1 MNTASTKLFALL
13 FFNAWKIISYRV
25 LQYFKLKND
34 KKLVDPTV
42 DKRWIKEKAEKLNMI
57 LAPEK
62 TTKEVPVTC
71 PEFIKP
77 EIINVTNAIGS
88 KRSKH

>member
-1 MNTASTKLFALL
+1 M
-13 FFNAWKIISYRV
+13 
-25 LQYFKLKND
+25 
-34 KKLVDPTV
+34 